1 MITNEQACTEA
12 ARLVAASNAIIIGA
26 SNGLSISEGF
36 NLFADDSW
44 FRENFSDIRS
54 RYGVRSVI
62 EAASYPFATD
72 EEYWGFWS
80 RLANLKS
87 LTESVSP
94 TMQALAAIVGDRPCF
109 VVTTNGEGH
118 FPPAGF
124 RADHVFEMEDSFT
137 ELACSA
143 HCGAEQVPGEE
154 AIRRMA
160 AQERDGRVPQELLPR
175 CERCDAVMRIN
186 MADDNRFFQTPE
198 WTGKLAAFRNFLA
211 DHADDN
217 VAILELGVG
226 LRNPLVTG
234 ALTEAKNVL
243 HDPSVVVINK
253 GGGTGVRPDGALC
266 IDDDIT
272 RALQT
277 IEAAMDI

>member
-1 MITNEQACTEA
+1 MTTNEQACTKA
-12 ARLVAASNAIIIGA
+12 ARLVAASSAVVIGA

-36 NLFADDSW
+36 NLFADDEW
-44 FRENFSDIRS
+44 FRENFGDIRA
-54 RYGVRSVI
+54 RYGVRSII

-124 RADHVFEMEDSFT
+124 RADRVFEMEGSFT
-137 ELACSA
+137 ELACPA
-143 HCGAEQVPGEE
+143 HCGAAPVPGEE
-154 AIRRMA
+154 AIRQMA
-160 AQERDGRVPQELLPR
+160 AQERDGRVLQGLLPR
-175 CERCDAVMRIN
+175 CERCGAVMRIN
-186 MADDNRFFQTPE
+186 MAKNDRFFQTPE
-198 WTGKLAAFRNFLA
+198 WTGRLAAFRNFLA

-217 VAILELGVG
+217 VVILELGVG

-234 ALTEAKNVL
+234 ALTEAKQTL
-243 HDPSVVVINK
+243 HDASVIVINK
-253 GGGTGVRPDGALC
+253 GGGTGVRSDGALC

-277 IEAAMDI
+277 MEAAMDI